1 MQAMSLLDQL
11 LKIYIA
17 NHHYLGKWIWYLKVF
32 LSCFTSYGVGWS
44 LISAL
49 RKICRNTDKL
59 WKLCLAVFATP
70 ISIYVLLNI
79 AARYDLCDRVVADG
93 FSFGVVMGI
102 LSNLS
107 VVPVGKATVQLIAHQ
122 VTGKTHTIWLDSIEV
137 LVGDARNAIAESM
150 NIIPASRINIESGKG
165 SFLDDLNLKL
175 FQVLGGSSIAVNFFG
190 FTTASCYISIKE
202 EELVP
207 VLIGE
212 DEGPRDRSNT
222 HLRSLISNIKGEAR
236 YGHHLTL
243 TAKVASANADVRGLF
258 VSPVEKF
265 AAAAPFQQ
273 LAVPSIL
280 NSAMYV
286 RLLSWNAVNAAAPP
300 SEMGGSELGDTNT
313 VYSANSGYSPEP
325 TPALSRSRGI
335 IDTAN
340 RLYKG
345 ALQQSTESIRNG
357 DLVVIECDGK

>member
-1 MQAMSLLDQL
+1 MSLLEGL
-11 LKIYIA
+11 T
-17 NHHYLGKWIWYLKVF
+17 NHRNFGTWIWYLKVL
-32 LSCFTSYGVGWS
+32 LSCIASFGVGWS
-44 LISAL
+44 LINSL

-59 WKLCLAVFATP
+59 WKLCAAVFATP
-70 ISIYVLLNI
+70 ISIYILLNI
-79 AARYDLCDRVVADG
+79 AARYELCDRVVADG

-102 LSNLS
+102 LFNLS
-107 VVPVGKATVQLIAHQ
+107 HVPVGKATVQLITHQ
-122 VTGKTHTIWLDSIEV
+122 STGKSHTVWLDSIEV

-150 NIIPASRINIESGKG
+150 RIVPASRVSIESGKG
-165 SFLDDLNLKL
+165 SFLDDLNAKL
-175 FQVLGGSSIAVNFFG
+175 FQHLGGSSIAVNFFG
-190 FTTASCYISIKE
+190 FTTASCYVSIKDE
-202 EELVP
+202 EISP
-207 VLIGE
+207 APIDE
-212 DEGPRDRSNT
+212 DKGPRDRSNT
-222 HLRSLISNIKGEAR
+222 NFRALISNIKGEAR

-258 VSPVEKF
+258 VSPIEKF
-265 AAAAPFQQ
+265 AAAAPIHQ

-280 NSAMYV
+280 SSAMYV

-300 SEMGGSELGDTNT
+300 SEMGGSEFGDTNT
-313 VYSANSGYSPEP
+313 VYSASSGYTPAP

-345 ALQQSTESIRNG
+345 ALEPSTESIRNG